1 MSNTVIQLKFS
12 NATDT
17 PPALNIGEPAYS
29 FTSDK
34 LFIGNSTNHVLT
46 IGGKY
51 YVDLLEASTSANT
64 GNTLVLRDAT
74 GNASFNY
81 ITANFITG
89 TVEGN
94 ADTAS
99 ALQTA
104 RDIGLDGD
112 ATGNVSFDGSSDVT
126 LTVELT
132 NTGVVA
138 NTYGG
143 ATQIPTFVVD
153 EDGRITS
160 AANVSISTTLSVAGD
175 SGTDSIALASD
186 TLTFTGADGIT
197 TSVDAGNNTVNFDV
211 DNTVVRTSGSQT
223 INGDVAITG
232 NLIITGNTITQDVQN
247 ITTEDSLIE
256 LAANNIS
263 DALDIGFFG
272 QYNDGT
278 TKYTTL
284 IRDASDSGIYKLLT
298 AGSEKPSAGNTVN
311 TAAFTRATL
320 DANFTGGT
328 VSGLSS
334 VISIADGGT
343 NANSFSSGLITYFDG
358 TKLNS
363 LANTGT
369 AGTYANASH
378 VPVITTD
385 DYGRVSGVTNT
396 AIAIDTSQVTSG
408 TLPIARGGTNQTS
421 YTSGA
426 LLINDGTSIAS
437 LANTTYVQTGTLTT
451 SNTVSSITVDAYGRL
466 TALTSSL
473 IAIDA
478 GQITSGILGVA
489 RGGTGANT
497 FTTNGVMLGQG
508 TSALTTVSSS
518 TEGHIL
524 TINSSGVP
532 QFQMLSGGT
541 F

>member
-12 NATDT
+12 NVTDT

-29 FTSDK
+29 FVSDK

-51 YVDLLEASTSANT
+51 YVDQLEAATSAAT

-81 ITANFITG
+81 ISANIIG
-89 TVEGN
+89 TIEGN
-94 ADTAS
+94 ANTAS
-99 ALQTA
+99 ALETA

-112 ATGNVSFDGSSDVT
+112 ATGNVSFDGSSNVT

-143 ATQIPTFVVD
+143 STQIPTFVVD

-160 AANVSISTTLSVAGD
+160 AANVSISTSFTLNGNTGTTTVAGGDTLSITGNA
-175 SGTDSIALASD
+175 SG
-186 TLTFTGADGIT
+186 GIT
-197 TSVDAGNNTVNFDV
+197 TIAGAGPSLEFSV

-343 NANSFSSGLITYFDG
+343 NANSFSAGLITYFDG

-385 DYGRVSGVTNT
+385 DYGRVSSVTNT
-396 AIAIDTSQVTSG
+396 AIAIDTSQITSG
-408 TLPIARGGTNQTS
+408 TLPLNRGGTNQTS

-437 LANTTYVQTGTLTT
+437 LANTTYVQTGTLSA
-451 SNTVSSITVDAYGRL
+451 SNTVSDITVDAYGRL

>member
-12 NATDT
+12 NVTDT

-29 FTSDK
+29 FVSDK

-51 YVDLLEASTSANT
+51 YVDQLEAATSAAT

-81 ITANFITG
+81 ISANIIG
-89 TVEGN
+89 TIEGN
-94 ADTAS
+94 ANTAS
-99 ALQTA
+99 ALETA

-160 AANVSISTTLSVAGD
+160 AANVSISTSFNIYGDSGVTAVAGGDSLTLVGGDGITSVAG
-175 SGTDSIALASD
+175 
-186 TLTFTGADGIT
+186 
-197 TSVDAGNNTVNFDV
+197 AGPNVTFDV

-298 AGSEKPSAGNTVN
+298 AGSEKPSTGNTVN

-328 VSGLSS
+328 VSGLSAA
-334 VISIADGGT
+334 ISIADGGT
-343 NANSFSSGLITYFDG
+343 NANSFSAGLITYFDG

-396 AIAIDTSQVTSG
+396 AIAIDTSQITSG
-408 TLPIARGGTNQTS
+408 TLPLNRGGTNQTS

-437 LANTTYVQTGTLTT
+437 LANTTYVQTGTLAA

-473 IAIDA
+473 IDIGA
-478 GQITSGILGVA
+478 GQITSGILGIA

-497 FTTNGVMLGQG
+497 FTTNGVLLGQG

-532 QFQMLSGGT
+532 QFQMISGGT

>member
-1 MSNTVIQLKFS
+1 MANTLIQLKHS
-12 NATDT
+12 TATDI
-17 PPALNIGEPAYS
+17 PGSLNVAEPAYS
-29 FTSDK
+29 FVSDK

-51 YVDLLEASTSANT
+51 YVDQLEAATSDAT

-81 ITANFITG
+81 ISANIIG
-89 TVEGN
+89 TIEGN
-94 ADTAS
+94 ANTAS

-112 ATGNVSFDGSSDVT
+112 ATGNVSFNGSSNVT

-143 ATQIPTFVVD
+143 STQIPTFVVD

-328 VSGLSS
+328 VSGLSAA
-334 VISIADGGT
+334 ISIADGGT
-343 NANSFSSGLITYFDG
+343 NANSFSAGLITYFDG

-396 AIAIDTSQVTSG
+396 AIAIDTSQITSG
-408 TLPIARGGTNQTS
+408 TLPLNRGGTNQTS

-437 LANTTYVQTGTLTT
+437 LANTTYVQTGTLSA
-451 SNTVSSITVDAYGRL
+451 SNTVSDITVDAYGRL

-497 FTTNGVMLGQG
+497 FTTNGVLLGQG